1 MHIIA
6 MTKHTQSSQFEELEK
21 HSCANVNVLF
31 VFKLVSAVENEAGV
45 VVKSFKSMLQKRKR
59 MTGLY

>member
-6 MTKHTQSSQFEELEK
+6 MTKHTQPSQFEELEK

-31 VFKLVSAVENEAGV
+31 VFKLVSAFENEAGV